1 GAAGDLEQIGQIM
14 GRIEGEA
21 ARMSGLV
28 EDLLTLAR
36 LDDERPLEI
45 TTVDLLVLAGDAVH
59 DARVRVP
66 ERDIHLVPL
75 EEELTPETVRGDDAR
90 LRQVLSNLIGNAL
103 MHTTQDVPIEVV
115 AGRVG
120 DEAVLEV
127 RDHGPGVDPRIAER
141 VFERF
146 YRADKARSRA
156 RGGSGLGL
164 AIVTAIVEQHQG
176 TVSLHPTPG
185 GGATFRV
192 SLPAIDV
199 DSSRDD

>member
-1 GAAGDLEQIGQIM
+1 MRQFVADASHELRTPLATVRGYAELYRQGAAGDLEQIGQIM

-103 MHTTQDVPIEVV
+103 
-115 AGRVG
+115 
-120 DEAVLEV
+120 
-127 RDHGPGVDPRIAER
+127 
-141 VFERF
+141 
-146 YRADKARSRA
+146 
-156 RGGSGLGL
+156 
-164 AIVTAIVEQHQG
+164 
-176 TVSLHPTPG
+176 
-185 GGATFRV
+185 
-192 SLPAIDV
+192 
-199 DSSRDD
+199 